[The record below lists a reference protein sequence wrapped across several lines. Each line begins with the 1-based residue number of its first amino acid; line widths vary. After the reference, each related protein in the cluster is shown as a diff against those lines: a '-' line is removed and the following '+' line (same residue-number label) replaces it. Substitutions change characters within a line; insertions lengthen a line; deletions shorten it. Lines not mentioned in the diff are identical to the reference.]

1 MRGSWR
7 VAKSGGWVPHP
18 WPRTP
23 SWFSR
28 HHPEGLTGVSPVLTR
43 SHVPCQH
50 HPASQER
57 GRQRNSALAQ
67 GHPERKLGLPGL
79 SGGEGGKLR
88 PHAKPC
94 PPAFPPLSG
103 LVAAA
108 STGHPEQTLTTA
120 RLEPPAPRDPLSPS
134 VRDQLS
140 TQAPGW
146 G

>member
-1 MRGSWR
+1 M
-7 VAKSGGWVPHP
+7 AKAGGWAPRP

-28 HHPEGLTGVSPVLTR
+28 LHPEGLTGVSTVLTR
-43 SHVPCQH
+43 SCVPCQH

-67 GHPERKLGLPGL
+67 GHPEKKLGVPGL
-79 SGGEGGKLR
+79 SGEGGKLR
-88 PHAKPC
+88 PRTKPC
-94 PPAFPPLSG
+94 PPTFPPLAG
-103 LVAAA
+103 LVATA
-108 STGHPEQTLTTA
+108 SAGHPEQTLTTA
-120 RLEPPAPRDPLSPS
+120 GLDPPAPQGPLSPS

-140 TQAPGW
+140 TQAPGL